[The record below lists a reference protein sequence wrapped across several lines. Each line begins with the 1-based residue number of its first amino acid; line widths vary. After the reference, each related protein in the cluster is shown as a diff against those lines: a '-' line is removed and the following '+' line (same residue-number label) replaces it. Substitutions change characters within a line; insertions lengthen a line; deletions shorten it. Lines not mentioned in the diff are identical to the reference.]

1 MAIVG
6 NENSQLSSVSMP
18 PINKAGNG
26 AADGPERIHSSK
38 VTGFPDRDN
47 PLAWKRATEAG
58 TRGAKE
64 LLRSLT
70 DEEVV
75 RYMSVARDQI
85 AIEDRRKGLK
95 VASAIGGLAVM
106 TWFGL
111 QGIWVGYRGWVLAGM
126 ALGFAMVYWPWR
138 VLKCKQLW
146 QKHFDAAR
154 EEQVRRN
161 VSV

>member
-1 MAIVG
+1 M
-6 NENSQLSSVSMP
+6 QPSSVSMP
-18 PINKAGNG
+18 PINNAGKADHG
-26 AADGPERIHSSK
+26 AK

-47 PLAWKRATEAG
+47 PLAWKRATQIG

-75 RYMSVARDQI
+75 RYMAVAKDQI
-85 AIEDRRKGLK
+85 AIEDRRKALK
-95 VASAIGGLAVM
+95 VASAIGGVAVVAYAC
-106 TWFGL
+106 WR
-111 QGIWVGYRGWVLAGM
+111 GISNGFAGPLIWTI
-126 ALGFAMVYWPWR
+126 ALGLAMIYWPWR

-161 VSV
+161 VAV